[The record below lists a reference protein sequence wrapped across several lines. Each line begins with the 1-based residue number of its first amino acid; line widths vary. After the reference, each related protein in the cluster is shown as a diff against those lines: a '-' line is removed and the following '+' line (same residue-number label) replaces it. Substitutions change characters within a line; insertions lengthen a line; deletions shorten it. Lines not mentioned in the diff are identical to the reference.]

1 MEQYLVD
8 LLREY
13 GYIVLYFWSILEGET
28 GLFMAGLLAHDGSM
42 SVPLAILVAGLGAF
56 TGDQIYFYI
65 GRLNR
70 RYVQRKFKNQ
80 RTKFALAHLLLKKYG
95 WPLIFV
101 QRYMV
106 GLRTIIPISIGLTR
120 YPAKLFGL
128 VNFISGFF
136 WASMTILPTWYFGE
150 EILEI
155 IKVIKAHWYFA
166 LPLIGGFFYGV
177 YRAIMHIENNIL
189 DREKRKQRRLK
200 RQKRG

>member
-1 MEQYLVD
+1 MEQYLID

-42 SVPLAILVAGLGAF
+42 NLLFAIIVAGLGAF
-56 TGDQIYFYI
+56 TGDQFYFYI

-70 RYVQRKFKNQ
+70 RYVQKKFKSQ

-106 GLRTIIPISIGLTR
+106 GLRTIIPLSIGLTR
-120 YPAKLFGL
+120 YPAKYFGFI
-128 VNFISGFF
+128 NFISGFV
-136 WASMTILPTWYFGE
+136 WASMTILPTWYFGK

-155 IKVIKAHWYFA
+155 IKVIKTHWYFA
-166 LPLIGGFFYGV
+166 LPLIGGFFYLL
-177 YRAIMHIENNIL
+177 YRFIMHIENNIL
-189 DREKRKQRRLK
+189 DREKRIARR
-200 RQKRG
+200 KRG